1 MDFYDMEGYAMKKTL
16 EKEIDAFMEQLP
28 DMLKQHEGMWTV
40 FKEGKPLGFYHAQ
53 EDALREAYKKYGN
66 VPLLLREVSREYLE
80 YGKYGKP
87 VIIPSPI
94 YSPPD

>member
-1 MDFYDMEGYAMKKTL
+1 MKNPL
-16 EKEIDAFMEQLP
+16 EKEIDAFMEQLA

-40 FKEGKPLGFYHAQ
+40 FKGGEPLGFYHTQ
-53 EDALREAYKKYGN
+53 EDALRKAYKKYGN

-87 VIIPSPI
+87 VRL
-94 YSPPD
+94 